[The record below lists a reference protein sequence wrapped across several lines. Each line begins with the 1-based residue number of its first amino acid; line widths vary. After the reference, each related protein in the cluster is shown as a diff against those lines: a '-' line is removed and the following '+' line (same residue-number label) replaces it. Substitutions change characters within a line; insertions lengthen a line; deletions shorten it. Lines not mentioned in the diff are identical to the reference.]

1 MRERIEADL
10 VAAGVWA
17 LHSGAPAVLINAAR
31 GHRLGAHMLGHAN
44 DRLDVPDGVAPMIEI
59 LGNLL
64 CPAGFDLGEL
74 RKAVILSS
82 MG

>member
-1 MRERIEADL
+1 MRWRLEADL
-10 VAAGVWA
+10 VAAG
-17 LHSGAPAVLINAAR
+17 AR
-31 GHRLGAHMLGHAN
+31 AHMLEHAN